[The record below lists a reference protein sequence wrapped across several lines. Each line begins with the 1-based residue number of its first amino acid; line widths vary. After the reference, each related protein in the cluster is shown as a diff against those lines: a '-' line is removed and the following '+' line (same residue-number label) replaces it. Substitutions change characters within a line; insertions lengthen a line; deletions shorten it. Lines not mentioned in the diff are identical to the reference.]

1 MESEPHALQINYQ
14 IHTDAIQRHI
24 IPDRVTSSQARS
36 TYADEAD
43 VLNVALFGQTARQ
56 WKDLNPDLPGNR
68 RDHATIQ
75 QLLVLANLE
84 SLNAEM
90 IRMGMEQSARIRQ
103 LNQSAIAQLQS
114 LQDAARRLPGVP
126 PQNETE

>member
-1 MESEPHALQINYQ
+1 MCQSLVAQKLRDVFHVASLY
-14 IHTDAIQRHI
+14 TLRA
-24 IPDRVTSSQARS
+24 QAAQ

-56 WKDLNPDLPGNR
+56 WKDANPNLSGNQ
-68 RDHATIQ
+68 RDNATIH

-84 SLNAEM
+84 SLNAEL
-90 IRMGMEQSARIRQ
+90 IRMEMGQSERIGR

-114 LQDAARRLPGVP
+114 LANAALRLAKSA
-126 PQNETE
+126 

>member
-1 MESEPHALQINYQ
+1 MAN
-14 IHTDAIQRHI
+14 
-24 IPDRVTSSQARS
+24 QARS
-36 TYADEAD
+36 TYANEAD

-68 RDHATIQ
+68 RDYATIQ

-114 LQDAARRLPGVP
+114 LQDAARRLPGAP
-126 PQNETE
+126 PQSETP